1 MIQMIY
7 MGIFMQKFLEKFKRK
22 PLLFLL
28 PSASVLLLLFLLFF
42 HSQQNADQAF
52 SKYTSELFRQ
62 EISGNTITLHYT
74 LKDPEKYGIKN
85 APISYGQCT
94 TDPELVRS
102 SVDAERTRLRS
113 YNRISLSKDN
123 RLTYDVLND
132 YLNSAY
138 DLSPYTLYDEPLAP
152 LTGTQSQLPVILSE
166 YRFYEISDIENYLQ
180 LLTKTPEYFRSIL
193 NFEHT
198 KSESGLFMAS
208 YTADSI
214 IKECRDFVNLKESN
228 YLYSSFVERLEE
240 LASAKDG
247 VLTEKQREA
256 YTRQNNV
263 YIKKYIFPAYEQL
276 ISGLSELRS
285 SGKNNNGLC
294 YLPNGRTYYE
304 YLVRSET
311 GSSRSIAELQN
322 LTNAQI
328 LSDLTVMQR
337 VLTEDSSSGSSSVT
351 SDIFSSQGTLLSESD
366 PEKILS
372 TLSNKITKDFP
383 PYPQIHTQ
391 IKYVQKSM
399 EEYLSPAFYMIPAI
413 DNTSENVIYINKGH
427 ITDNLS
433 LFTTFAHEGYP
444 GHLYQNVY
452 YASLHP
458 NPIRCVLN
466 YGGYTEGWATYSEM
480 MSYYFSTLTKEQAT
494 IFQRNS
500 SVILGLY
507 ALADMGI
514 HYDGWKLADA
524 AAFFHTYGIT
534 DDATIED
541 IYDLIIADPAN
552 YLKYYIGYLEFLELK
567 KDAVD
572 KWEDNFT
579 LRLSQQEP
587 VKFSFLAPFT
597 KLCEFLPHEKK
608 LLTGVSHH
616 ECITSFKV
624 SIFIKS
630 QSRHLIKHRTLKMY
644 HFIMRQYQDIIL
656 TVCITHGK
664 CHQMMIIL
672 TEIWI
677 QLHIFREIVHPSHIP
692 LQAET

>member
-1 MIQMIY
+1 
-7 MGIFMQKFLEKFKRK
+7 MGLFMQY
-22 PLLFLL
+22 PLQKIKKKTLRIILIPVITSLFLMI
-28 PSASVLLLLFLLFF
+28 LFPHLRPTK
-42 HSQQNADQAF
+42 DQAF
-52 SKYTSELFRQ
+52 SQYTSDLFQQ

-74 LKDPEKYGIKN
+74 LKNPSSYDIKKI
-85 APISYGQCT
+85 PITYGQCT
-94 TDPELVRS
+94 TDSELVRT
-102 SVDAERTRLRS
+102 SVEKEQKKLHS
-113 YNRISLSKDN
+113 YNKHSLSSQN
-123 RLTYDVLND
+123 QLTYDVLSN
-132 YLNSAY
+132 YLESAH
-138 DLSPYTLYDEPLAP
+138 DLAPYTLYDEPLAP

-166 YRFYEISDIENYLQ
+166 YRFYEISDIENYLK

-198 KSESGLFMAS
+198 KAESGLFMAS

-214 IKECRDFVNLKESN
+214 IKECRNFVNLKESN
-228 YLYSSFVERLEE
+228 YLYSSFVERLDE
-240 LASAKDG
+240 LASTKAS
-247 VLTEKQREA
+247 VLTDKQRES
-256 YTRQNNV
+256 YTRQNSA

-276 ISGLSELRS
+276 ISGLSDLRT

-294 YLPNGRTYYE
+294 YLPSGRTYYE
-304 YLVRSET
+304 YLVKSET

-328 LSDLTVMQR
+328 LSDLTAMQQ
-337 VLTEDSSSGSSSVT
+337 VLTDYSTQHSASVT
-351 SDIFSSQGTLLSESD
+351 SDIFSSQGTLPGESD
-366 PEKILS
+366 PERILS
-372 TLSNKITKDFP
+372 TLSGKITKDFP

-427 ITDNLS
+427 IADNLS
-433 LFTTFAHEGYP
+433 LFTTLAHEGYP

-458 NPIRCVLN
+458 DPIRCVLN

-480 MSYYFSTLTKEQAT
+480 MSYYFSTLTKEQST
-494 IFQRNS
+494 LFQRNA

-567 KDAVD
+567 KNAVD
-572 KWEDNFT
+572 KWGDKFT
-579 LRLSQQEP
+579 QMQFHKAVLDVGP
-587 VKFSFLAPFT
+587 ASFDVIQA
-597 KLCEFLPHEKK
+597 
-608 LLTGVSHH
+608 
-616 ECITSFKV
+616 
-624 SIFIKS
+624 
-630 QSRHLIKHRTLKMY
+630 HL
-644 HFIMRQYQDIIL
+644 F
-656 TVCITHGK
+656 
-664 CHQMMIIL
+664 
-672 TEIWI
+672 
-677 QLHIFREIVHPSHIP
+677 
-692 LQAET
+692 

>member
-1 MIQMIY
+1 
-7 MGIFMQKFLEKFKRK
+7 MQKFLKKFRQK
-22 PLLFLL
+22 PLFLLL
-28 PSASVLLLLFLLFF
+28 PSAAVFLIFSVLFLHF
-42 HSQQNADQAF
+42 HQDADQAF
-52 SKYTSELFRQ
+52 SKYTFDLFRQ

-74 LKDPEKYGIKN
+74 LKNPENYGIN
-85 APISYGQCT
+85 NTPISYGQCT
-94 TDPELVRS
+94 TDPGLVRS
-102 SVDAERTRLRS
+102 SVDAERTRLQS
-113 YNRISLSKDN
+113 HNRNALSKDN
-123 RLTYDVLND
+123 RLTYDVLDN
-132 YLNSAY
+132 YLTSAY
-138 DLSPYTLYDEPLAP
+138 DLAPYTLYDEPLAP

-180 LLTKTPEYFRSIL
+180 LLAKTPEYFRSIL

-228 YLYSSFVERLEE
+228 YLYSSFVERLDE
-240 LASAKDG
+240 LASTKDG
-247 VLTEKQREA
+247 ILTEKQRES
-256 YTRQNNV
+256 YTRQNSA

-276 ISGLSELRS
+276 ISGLSKLRN

-294 YLPNGRTYYE
+294 YLPNGRSYYE

-311 GSSRSIAELQN
+311 GSSRSITELQN

-337 VLTEDSSSGSSSVT
+337 VLTDNSSSGSSSVT
-351 SDIFSSQGTLLSESD
+351 SDIFSSQGTLLTESD
-366 PEKILS
+366 PKKILS
-372 TLSNKITKDFP
+372 TLSGKITKDFP

-433 LFTTFAHEGYP
+433 LFTTLAHEGYP

-458 NPIRCVLN
+458 DPIRCVLN

-494 IFQRNS
+494 LFQRNS

-534 DDATIED
+534 DNATIED

-567 KDAVD
+567 KNAVD
-572 KWEDNFT
+572 KWGDNFT
-579 LRLSQQEP
+579 QIRFHKAVLDVGP
-587 VKFSFLAPFT
+587 ASFD
-597 KLCEFLPHEKK
+597 
-608 LLTGVSHH
+608 V
-616 ECITSFKV
+616 I
-624 SIFIKS
+624 
-630 QSRHLIKHRTLKMY
+630 QKHV
-644 HFIMRQYQDIIL
+644 F
-656 TVCITHGK
+656 
-664 CHQMMIIL
+664 
-672 TEIWI
+672 
-677 QLHIFREIVHPSHIP
+677 
-692 LQAET
+692 

>member
-1 MIQMIY
+1 MIY
-7 MGIFMQKFLEKFKRK
+7 MGIFMQKFLKKFRQK
-22 PLLFLL
+22 PLFLLL
-28 PSASVLLLLFLLFF
+28 PSAAVFLIFSVLFLHF
-42 HSQQNADQAF
+42 HQDADQAF
-52 SKYTSELFRQ
+52 SKYTFDLFRQ

-74 LKDPEKYGIKN
+74 LKNPENYGIN
-85 APISYGQCT
+85 NTPISYGQCT
-94 TDPELVRS
+94 TDPGLVRS
-102 SVDAERTRLRS
+102 SVDAERTRLQS
-113 YNRISLSKDN
+113 HNRNALSKDN
-123 RLTYDVLND
+123 RLTYDVLDN
-132 YLNSAY
+132 YLTSAY
-138 DLSPYTLYDEPLAP
+138 DLAPYTLYDEPLAP

-180 LLTKTPEYFRSIL
+180 LLAKTPEYFRSIL

-228 YLYSSFVERLEE
+228 YLYSSFVERLDE
-240 LASAKDG
+240 LASTKDG
-247 VLTEKQREA
+247 ILTEKQRES
-256 YTRQNNV
+256 YTRQNSA

-276 ISGLSELRS
+276 ISGLSKLRN

-294 YLPNGRTYYE
+294 YLPNGRSYYE

-311 GSSRSIAELQN
+311 GSSRSITELQN

-337 VLTEDSSSGSSSVT
+337 VLTDNSSSGSSSVT
-351 SDIFSSQGTLLSESD
+351 SDIFSSQGTLLTESD
-366 PEKILS
+366 PKKILS
-372 TLSNKITKDFP
+372 TLSGKITKDFP

-433 LFTTFAHEGYP
+433 LFTTLAHEGYP

-458 NPIRCVLN
+458 DPIRCVLN

-494 IFQRNS
+494 LFQRNS

-534 DDATIED
+534 DNATIED

-567 KDAVD
+567 KNAVD
-572 KWEDNFT
+572 KWGDNFT
-579 LRLSQQEP
+579 QIRFHKAVLDVGP
-587 VKFSFLAPFT
+587 ASFD
-597 KLCEFLPHEKK
+597 
-608 LLTGVSHH
+608 V
-616 ECITSFKV
+616 I
-624 SIFIKS
+624 
-630 QSRHLIKHRTLKMY
+630 QKHV
-644 HFIMRQYQDIIL
+644 F
-656 TVCITHGK
+656 
-664 CHQMMIIL
+664 
-672 TEIWI
+672 
-677 QLHIFREIVHPSHIP
+677 
-692 LQAET
+692 

>member
-1 MIQMIY
+1 
-7 MGIFMQKFLEKFKRK
+7 MQKFLKKFRQK
-22 PLLFLL
+22 PLFMLL
-28 PSASVLLLLFLLFF
+28 PSAAVFLILSVLFLHF
-42 HSQQNADQAF
+42 HPDADQAF

-74 LKDPEKYGIKN
+74 LKNPENYGIN
-85 APISYGQCT
+85 NTPISYGQCT
-94 TDPELVRS
+94 TAPGLVRS
-102 SVDAERTRLRS
+102 SVDAERTRLQS
-113 YNRISLSKDN
+113 HNRTSLSKDN
-123 RLTYDVLND
+123 RLTYDVLDN
-132 YLNSAY
+132 YLTSAY
-138 DLSPYTLYDEPLAP
+138 NLAPYTLYEEPLAP

-166 YRFYEISDIENYLQ
+166 YRFYKISDIDNYLK
-180 LLTKTPEYFRSIL
+180 LLTRTPEYFRSIL

-198 KSESGLFMAS
+198 KSESGLFMSS

-214 IKECRDFVNLKESN
+214 IKECRNFVNLKESN

-240 LASAKDG
+240 LASARDG

-322 LTNAQI
+322 LANTQI

-337 VLTEDSSSGSSSVT
+337 VLTDDSSSASSSIT
-351 SDIFSSQGTLLSESD
+351 SDIFSSQGTLLAESD
-366 PEKILS
+366 PKKILS
-372 TLSNKITKDFP
+372 TLSGKITKDFP

-399 EEYLSPAFYMIPAI
+399 EDYLSPAFYMIPAI
-413 DNTSENVIYINKGH
+413 DNTSENVIYINNGH
-427 ITDNLS
+427 LTDNLS
-433 LFTTFAHEGYP
+433 LFTTLAHEGYP

-458 NPIRCVLN
+458 DPIRCVLN

-494 IFQRNS
+494 LFQRNS

-567 KDAVD
+567 KNAVD
-572 KWEDNFT
+572 KWGDNFT
-579 LRLSQQEP
+579 QMRFHKAVLDVGP
-587 VKFSFLAPFT
+587 ASFDVIQ
-597 KLCEFLPHEKK
+597 KY
-608 LLTGVSHH
+608 V
-616 ECITSFKV
+616 FK
-624 SIFIKS
+624 
-630 QSRHLIKHRTLKMY
+630 
-644 HFIMRQYQDIIL
+644 
-656 TVCITHGK
+656 
-664 CHQMMIIL
+664 
-672 TEIWI
+672 
-677 QLHIFREIVHPSHIP
+677 
-692 LQAET
+692 

>member
-42 HSQQNADQAF
+42 HSQQDADQAF

-74 LKDPEKYGIKN
+74 LKNPEKYGIEN

-113 YNRISLSKDN
+113 YNRTSLSKDN

-214 IKECRDFVNLKESN
+214 IKECRDFVHLKESN
-228 YLYSSFVERLEE
+228 YLYSSFVERLDE
-240 LASAKDG
+240 LASTKNSG
-247 VLTEKQREA
+247 LTEKQRKS
-256 YTRQNNV
+256 YTRQNSA
-263 YIKKYIFPAYEQL
+263 YIKKYIFPSYEQL
-276 ISGLSELRS
+276 ISGLSELRN

-514 HYDGWKLADA
+514 HYDGWSVTDTVR
-524 AAFFHTYGIT
+524 FFSDYGIN
-534 DDATIED
+534 DPNAVQSV
-541 IYDLIIADPAN
+541 YKLIIGSPAN
-552 YLKYYIGYLEFLELK
+552 YLKYYIGYLKFYELK
-567 KDAVD
+567 KEMADAMG
-572 KWEDNFT
+572 NQF
-579 LRLSQQEP
+579 SQKEFHRAVLDVGP
-587 VKFSFLAPFT
+587 APF
-597 KLCEFLPHEKK
+597 
-608 LLTGVSHH
+608 
-616 ECITSFKV
+616 
-624 SIFIKS
+624 
-630 QSRHLIKHRTLKMY
+630 
-644 HFIMRQYQDIIL
+644 
-656 TVCITHGK
+656 
-664 CHQMMIIL
+664 
-672 TEIWI
+672 
-677 QLHIFREIVHPSHIP
+677 EIVYDEVEKN
-692 LQAET
+692 LLN

>member
-1 MIQMIY
+1 
-7 MGIFMQKFLEKFKRK
+7 
-22 PLLFLL
+22 
-28 PSASVLLLLFLLFF
+28 
-42 HSQQNADQAF
+42 
-52 SKYTSELFRQ
+52 
-62 EISGNTITLHYT
+62 
-74 LKDPEKYGIKN
+74 
-85 APISYGQCT
+85 
-94 TDPELVRS
+94 
-102 SVDAERTRLRS
+102 
-113 YNRISLSKDN
+113 
-123 RLTYDVLND
+123 
-132 YLNSAY
+132 
-138 DLSPYTLYDEPLAP
+138 
-152 LTGTQSQLPVILSE
+152 
-166 YRFYEISDIENYLQ
+166 
-180 LLTKTPEYFRSIL
+180 
-193 NFEHT
+193 
-198 KSESGLFMAS
+198 MAS

-579 LRLSQQEP
+579 QMQFHKAVLDVGP
-587 VKFSFLAPFT
+587 ASFDVIRAYLF
-597 KLCEFLPHEKK
+597 
-608 LLTGVSHH
+608 
-616 ECITSFKV
+616 
-624 SIFIKS
+624 
-630 QSRHLIKHRTLKMY
+630 
-644 HFIMRQYQDIIL
+644 
-656 TVCITHGK
+656 
-664 CHQMMIIL
+664 
-672 TEIWI
+672 
-677 QLHIFREIVHPSHIP
+677 
-692 LQAET
+692 

>member
-42 HSQQNADQAF
+42 HSQQDADQAF

-74 LKDPEKYGIKN
+74 LKNPEKYGIKN

-113 YNRISLSKDN
+113 YNRTSLSKDN

-240 LASAKDG
+240 LASARDG

-276 ISGLSELRS
+276 ISGLSEPRS

-322 LTNAQI
+322 LANTQI

-337 VLTEDSSSGSSSVT
+337 VLTGDSSSASSSIT
-351 SDIFSSQGTLLSESD
+351 SDIFSPQGTLLTESD

-372 TLSNKITKDFP
+372 TLSGKITKDFP

-399 EEYLSPAFYMIPAI
+399 EDYLSPAFYMIPAI
-413 DNTSENVIYINKGH
+413 DNTSENVIYINNGH
-427 ITDNLS
+427 LTDNLS
-433 LFTTFAHEGYP
+433 LFTTLAHEGYP

-458 NPIRCVLN
+458 DPIRCVLN

-494 IFQRNS
+494 LFQRNS

-552 YLKYYIGYLEFLELK
+552 YLKYYIGYLEFLEFK
-567 KDAVD
+567 KNAVN
-572 KWEDNFT
+572 KGGDNFT
-579 LRLSQQEP
+579 QMRFHKAVLDVGP
-587 VKFSFLAPFT
+587 ASFDVIQ
-597 KLCEFLPHEKK
+597 KY
-608 LLTGVSHH
+608 V
-616 ECITSFKV
+616 FK
-624 SIFIKS
+624 
-630 QSRHLIKHRTLKMY
+630 
-644 HFIMRQYQDIIL
+644 
-656 TVCITHGK
+656 
-664 CHQMMIIL
+664 
-672 TEIWI
+672 
-677 QLHIFREIVHPSHIP
+677 
-692 LQAET
+692 